1 MIRGGGF
8 TSRCLRRDVLMKT
21 RRFTGSRAFQLLCVP
36 VSVMYNILNL
46 TITVNYEMKKNTN
59 LKAAS
64 KKTP

>member
-1 MIRGGGF
+1 
-8 TSRCLRRDVLMKT
+8 
-21 RRFTGSRAFQLLCVP
+21 
-36 VSVMYNILNL
+36 MYNILNL